1 MTDTPTPPKNDPE
14 SLKARLAKAQETRR
28 ASEGPKEE
36 TVERYKS
43 ISGAG
48 MAMRFSTEFVASV
61 IVGTGIGIL
70 LDRWLETSPLFLL
83 IMFGFGL
90 AAGIMGGIRAY
101 RNFNKELE
109 AQADVENDGQT
120 NGTHTQ

>member
-1 MTDTPTPPKNDPE
+1 
-14 SLKARLAKAQETRR
+14 
-28 ASEGPKEE
+28 
-36 TVERYKS
+36 
-43 ISGAG
+43 
-48 MAMRFSTEFVASV
+48 MRFSTEFVASV

-109 AQADVENDGQT
+109 AQADAENDGQT
-120 NGTHTQ
+120 HGTHTQ